1 MSDLSP
7 QQALRS
13 DQPLSTDQLNSD
25 HFKQILNAL
34 TTQVWFKDIHEN
46 VRWVNQAVCDFMGMN
61 FDQLVGQ
68 NMGDLLLKGDF
79 QKVKEATQTIVET
92 AAPILGRIALTQYH
106 TDGKMR
112 CLKIDRIPFLSKDN
126 QVEGILVFC
135 SDITELHE
143 TQSQLHRTTRL
154 FESFQQHSP
163 IMKWAQDEN
172 ERYIMINRAYEDF
185 LQIKAP
191 DLIGKT
197 PADLRSPILTSAM
210 VGRAAE
216 TTRQIL
222 SSDKPLEFQIQMTRN
237 GKVHT
242 LLVTKF
248 PMDLGNNQKAV
259 GGLAIDITKQMDTQ
273 EQLLKVKQRYEFAV
287 NGTTDGLWDWDI
299 GPYCWYSERYKEILG
314 YDTTDHFSNHIEDS
328 TELIH
333 VDDRPY
339 VWEQVRRCLE
349 EDANYDVEFRM
360 KCKDGSFRWV
370 RARAKAMRD
379 ETGKAIRMSGSI
391 QDVHDRVTAQL
402 QLAKTN
408 ELLSIRNQELDH
420 FAHIAAHDLRSPL
433 RTISGFG
440 GFLQEMFEEEWDNPQ
455 AREYLKRLLG
465 AATRMEGLIDSL
477 LTFSRVGRNEM
488 DFTPTDMNE
497 VFELVSQDLKTEIDE
512 SGAVIHCQTL
522 PTLECDARLI
532 GLVLQNLLSNS
543 IKYCVDKSPE
553 IHILNLSNEL
563 EHIICV
569 KDNGMGF
576 SEKDAKIV
584 FEPFKR
590 LGSPSRN
597 NVTGYGVG
605 LSICK
610 RIVERHHGRIKAESS
625 PGEGASFFIHM
636 P

>member
-1 MSDLSP
+1 
-7 QQALRS
+7 
-13 DQPLSTDQLNSD
+13 
-25 HFKQILNAL
+25 
-34 TTQVWFKDIHEN
+34 
-46 VRWVNQAVCDFMGMN
+46 
-61 FDQLVGQ
+61 
-68 NMGDLLLKGDF
+68 
-79 QKVKEATQTIVET
+79 
-92 AAPILGRIALTQYH
+92 
-106 TDGKMR
+106 
-112 CLKIDRIPFLSKDN
+112 
-126 QVEGILVFC
+126 
-135 SDITELHE
+135 
-143 TQSQLHRTTRL
+143 
-154 FESFQQHSP
+154 
-163 IMKWAQDEN
+163 
-172 ERYIMINRAYEDF
+172 
-185 LQIKAP
+185 
-191 DLIGKT
+191 
-197 PADLRSPILTSAM
+197 
-210 VGRAAE
+210 
-216 TTRQIL
+216 
-222 SSDKPLEFQIQMTRN
+222 
-237 GKVHT
+237 
-242 LLVTKF
+242 
-248 PMDLGNNQKAV
+248 
-259 GGLAIDITKQMDTQ
+259 
-273 EQLLKVKQRYEFAV
+273 
-287 NGTTDGLWDWDI
+287 
-299 GPYCWYSERYKEILG
+299 
-314 YDTTDHFSNHIEDS
+314 
-328 TELIH
+328 
-333 VDDRPY
+333 
-339 VWEQVRRCLE
+339 
-349 EDANYDVEFRM
+349 
-360 KCKDGSFRWV
+360 
-370 RARAKAMRD
+370 
-379 ETGKAIRMSGSI
+379 
-391 QDVHDRVTAQL
+391 
-402 QLAKTN
+402 
-408 ELLSIRNQELDH
+408 
-420 FAHIAAHDLRSPL
+420 
-433 RTISGFG
+433 
-440 GFLQEMFEEEWDNPQ
+440 MFEEEWDNPQ